1 VASHLDF
8 VLQLADTNLI
18 WSHRLSEWCGHG
30 PVLEE
35 DIALANVALDAL
47 GQARMLY
54 AYAGKLDP
62 RDGAVRS
69 EDDFAYFRDAAQF
82 RNFTIAELEN
92 GDYAHT
98 IVRNLFLSVYF
109 KQVWQALQSG
119 SDLALREIAAKA
131 VKESSYHVHHAAD
144 WIARFGD
151 STPEA
156 RKRVDAALFELWR
169 FTPEFFVTS
178 AENSPFCAAG
188 IDVNGTELGASWLAE
203 IQSIIQEA
211 TLALPPHTAF
221 RSEGYRGIHTEALS
235 RLLAEMQ
242 SLARAHPGAKW

>member
-1 VASHLDF
+1 VSSHLNF

-35 DIALANVALDAL
+35 DIALANVALDGL

-54 AYAGKLDP
+54 ALAGTLDLTK
-62 RDGAVRS
+62 RS
-69 EDDFAYFRDAAQF
+69 EDEFAYFRQAEQF
-82 RNFTIAELEN
+82 RNFTIAELDN

-98 IVRNLFLSVYF
+98 IVRNFLLSAYF
-109 KQVWQALQSG
+109 KQVWHALQLG
-119 SDLALREIAAKA
+119 SDRALNEIAAKA
-131 VKESSYHVHHAAD
+131 VKESSYHLRHAAD
-144 WIARFGD
+144 WVVRFGD

-156 RKRVDAALFELWR
+156 RKRVEAALTELWR
-169 FTPEFFVTS
+169 FTPEFFAIT

-188 IDVNGTELGASWLAE
+188 IEVNAAELQAKWLAE
-203 IQSIIQEA
+203 ITAILQEA
-211 TLALPPHTAF
+211 TLAVPPQSAF
-221 RSEGYRGIHTEALS
+221 RSEGNRGIHSEALS
-235 RLLAEMQ
+235 LLLAEMQ

>member
-1 VASHLDF
+1 VSSHLDF

-54 AYAGKLDP
+54 TLAGTLDLTK
-62 RDGAVRS
+62 RS
-69 EDDFAYFRDAAQF
+69 EDEFAFFRQAEQF
-82 RNFTIAELEN
+82 RNFSIAELSN

-98 IVRNLFLSVYF
+98 IVRNLFVSAYF
-109 KQVWQALQSG
+109 KNVWQALGSG
-119 SDLALREIAAKA
+119 SDRALSEIAAKA
-131 VKESSYHVHHAAD
+131 VKESSYHLRHAAD
-144 WIARFGD
+144 WVVRFGD

-156 RKRVDAALFELWR
+156 RKRVEAALAELWR
-169 FTPEFFVTS
+169 FTPEFFAIS

-188 IDVNGTELGASWLAE
+188 IDVNAVDLQAKWLTDINA
-203 IQSIIQEA
+203 ILQEA
-211 TLALPPHTAF
+211 TLAVPQTIAF
-221 RSEGYRGIHTEALS
+221 RSEGKRGIYTEALS
-235 RLLAEMQ
+235 LLLAEMQ